1 MSARK
6 WKGNLPFTWA
16 RSIPFSVAIFF
27 ARGLTRILPFRGGGP
42 AAGTAGAE
50 GTAGGGGGAAAGVA
64 TTLTE
69 ESKPLA
75 SAPFSKSSEGN

>member
-42 AAGTAGAE
+42 AVGTAGAE

-75 SAPFSKSSEGN
+75 SAPFSKSFEGN